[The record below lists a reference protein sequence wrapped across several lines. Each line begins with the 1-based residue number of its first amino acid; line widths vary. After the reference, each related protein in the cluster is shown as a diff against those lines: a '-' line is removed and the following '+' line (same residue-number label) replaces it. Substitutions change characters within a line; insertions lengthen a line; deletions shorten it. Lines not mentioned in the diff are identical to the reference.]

1 MYSSAQFHLAG
12 RKDADQAN
20 GRAFRKAR
28 SRPSFAILTC
38 PAQFIELRF
47 CAQVNSILRL
57 MPVVCGL
64 RIHGL
69 SRKMRRI
76 DHAFSSSFIHIDR
89 RWSHPVDDKSVH
101 SHGEFHQ
108 IYFERGRGDLCCRV
122 AAECIRIAP
131 QSHPDT
137 RRVESATGERT
148 LTQDSERSDG
158 AAVSSSSH
166 ILELTA
172 IPLFGVC

>member
-1 MYSSAQFHLAG
+1 MYSSAHFNLAA

-20 GRAFRKAR
+20 GWAFRKAR

-47 CAQVNSILRL
+47 CAQVNSLLRL
-57 MPVVCGL
+57 RPVVCGL

-108 IYFERGRGDLCCRV
+108 IYFERGRCDLCRRV

-148 LTQDSERSDG
+148 LR
-158 AAVSSSSH
+158 
-166 ILELTA
+166 
-172 IPLFGVC
+172 